1 MLPLQLHD
9 HTRGFLGSTNT
20 KWPWQ
25 HSHAH
30 ARQHVIHVTPVLASQ
45 PPSASSSKLKNWSV
59 CSNAS
64 EQLGPKRKQGAS
76 TTALDLKTSKR
87 FLGKR
92 KQAMEIHGNL
102 TEHAGKSCWNSEF
115 PKLWKGI
122 QIAGKSFNQ
131 ICMFPWV
138 VYRWQRLQ
146 PNLTGAISSV
156 SLDKWWMAK
165 ACGFGSPPAHGGTW
179 GVQIQDFHT
188 VPSHMPDRKQWNAL
202 MKSHPFRTL
211 RADLTSAQ
219 CETMAN
225 RRGESPVQA
234 IVVRSQTGASPNTRS
249 PCCRR

>member
-156 SLDKWWMAK
+156 SLDSRGWPRPAALDHHQPMVEPEGFRSRISTQCLPTCLTENSEMLWWSRILFERL
-165 ACGFGSPPAHGGTW
+165 GPTW
-179 GVQIQDFHT
+179 LRLNV
-188 VPSHMPDRKQWNAL
+188 KQW
-202 MKSHPFRTL
+202 
-211 RADLTSAQ
+211 
-219 CETMAN
+219 
-225 RRGESPVQA
+225 
-234 IVVRSQTGASPNTRS
+234 QTGVVKV
-249 PCCRR
+249 PCRQS